1 MNQKNFKVGTFNL
14 YNLVLP
20 NVTYYGSNKYKP
32 EVYEQKKSWIAGQ
45 LSRMNA
51 DIVGFQEVFHE
62 QALQETLNQVE
73 FYQESTLVAANP
85 TGEKPAVALVSRF
98 PILKHHIFEEFPAK
112 ARLDIEGASIPLE
125 RFSRPVLE
133 VQLALSETVECTVF
147 VVHLKS
153 KRPLLPEGVDRNDP
167 IEKAKGQ
174 ARALILRAA
183 EATAVRMIVIEK
195 LQNRN
200 HPVIVIGDVNDSGL
214 AVTSQILSGEPPW
227 EKLRFE
233 QKKKIWDV
241 LLYNTKDIQAR
252 QSYGDYY
259 YTHIYNGHY
268 ESLDHIMVSEEFIAQ
283 NRDRIGKVVYVSTLK
298 DHLIDETLSYEE
310 VEKWQSDHGQVV
322 ASFRLEE

>member
-20 NVTYYGSNKYKP
+20 NVTYYDSKKYKP

-45 LSRMNA
+45 LRRMNA
-51 DIVGFQEVFHE
+51 DIVGFQEVFHG
-62 QALQETLNQVE
+62 QALQETLSQVE
-73 FYQESTLVAANP
+73 FYQEATLVAANP

-98 PILKHHIFEEFPAK
+98 PIVKHKIIEEFPQQ
-112 ARLDIEGASIPLE
+112 ARLDIEGTSIPLE

-133 VQLALSETVECTVF
+133 VQVALSETLECTLF

-153 KRPLLPEGVDRNDP
+153 KRPLLPEGVDKNDP

-183 EATAVRMIVIEK
+183 EATALRMIMLEK

-227 EKLRFE
+227 ERLRFE
-233 QKKKIWDV
+233 QKQKIWDV

-252 QSYGDYY
+252 QSYGDFY

-268 ESLDHIMVSEEFIAQ
+268 ESLDHIMVSEEFIPQ
-283 NRDRIGKVVYVSTLK
+283 NRDRIGKVVYVSTLN
-298 DHLIDETLSYEE
+298 DHLIDESLSYEE

-322 ASFRLEE
+322 ASFRLEG

>member
-20 NVTYYGSNKYKP
+20 NVTYYDSKKYKP
-32 EVYEQKKSWIAGQ
+32 EVYEKKKSWIAGQ
-45 LSRMNA
+45 LRRMNA
-51 DIVGFQEVFHE
+51 DIVGFQEIFHE
-62 QALQETLNQVE
+62 QALQETLNQVK
-73 FYQESTLVAANP
+73 FYQEATLVTANP

-98 PILKHHIFEEFPAK
+98 PILKHQLFEEFPEK

-125 RFSRPVLE
+125 RFSRPLLE
-133 VQLALSETVECTVF
+133 VQVALSETVECTVF

-153 KRPLLPEGVDRNDP
+153 KRPLLPEAVDRNDP

-183 EATAVRMIVIEK
+183 EATALRMIMTKK

-200 HPVIVIGDVNDSGL
+200 HPVILIGDVNDSGL

-252 QSYGDYY
+252 QSYGDFY

-268 ESLDHIMVSEEFIAQ
+268 ESLDHLT
-283 NRDRIGKVVYVSTLK
+283 G
-298 DHLIDETLSYEE
+298 
-310 VEKWQSDHGQVV
+310 
-322 ASFRLEE
+322 